1 MIHKDKLSASAAK
14 ATMAIID
21 SLPAPGECS
30 HEFTPR
36 FQKKMQRTIRRAKHP
51 IIYNIPKRVACFI
64 IAAIII
70 GSTWLTVDADARTEI
85 FAWIR
90 EKYEEFIEYRFVG
103 KPSSEKEKTDYE
115 LTWLPDGYTEIDR
128 LITEDGC
135 TIIYSHDVSLIQF
148 VYSTG
153 ADADSLF
160 VGDFNG
166 EVQTIQIGEFIAD
179 FYQAQN
185 NSQSSTVV
193 WMSAQKDTLF
203 SITTSLPKDIIIE
216 LCKSVQKVSYNFKTA
231 CPK

>member
-166 EVQTIQIGEFIAD
+166 EVQTIQIGGVIAD

-216 LCKSVQKVSYNFKTA
+216 LCKSVQKIS
-231 CPK
+231 

>member
-36 FQKKMQRTIRRAKHP
+36 FQKKMQRTTRRAKHP

-216 LCKSVQKVSYNFKTA
+216 LCKSVQKIS
-231 CPK
+231 

>member
-103 KPSSEKEKTDYE
+103 KHSSEKEKTDYE

-128 LITEDGC
+128 LVTEDGC

-203 SITTSLPKDIIIE
+203 SITTSLPKNIIIE
-216 LCKSVQKVSYNFKTA
+216 LCKSVQKIS
-231 CPK
+231 

>member
-51 IIYNIPKRVACFI
+51 IIYNIPRRVACFI

-115 LTWLPDGYTEIDR
+115 LTWLPDGYNEIDR

-160 VGDFNG
+160 IGDFNG

-216 LCKSVQKVSYNFKTA
+216 LCKSVQKVS
-231 CPK
+231 

>member
-90 EKYEEFIEYRFVG
+90 E
-103 KPSSEKEKTDYE
+103 
-115 LTWLPDGYTEIDR
+115 
-128 LITEDGC
+128 
-135 TIIYSHDVSLIQF
+135 
-148 VYSTG
+148 
-153 ADADSLF
+153 
-160 VGDFNG
+160 
-166 EVQTIQIGEFIAD
+166 
-179 FYQAQN
+179 
-185 NSQSSTVV
+185 
-193 WMSAQKDTLF
+193 
-203 SITTSLPKDIIIE
+203 
-216 LCKSVQKVSYNFKTA
+216 
-231 CPK
+231 

>member
-51 IIYNIPKRVACFI
+51 IIYNIPRRVACFI

-128 LITEDGC
+128 LVTEDGC

-216 LCKSVQKVSYNFKTA
+216 LCKSVQKVS
-231 CPK
+231 

>member
-51 IIYNIPKRVACFI
+51 IIYSIPKRAACFI

-166 EVQTIQIGEFIAD
+166 EVQTIQIGGVIAD

-216 LCKSVQKVSYNFKTA
+216 LCKSVQKIS
-231 CPK
+231 

>member
-30 HEFTPR
+30 HEFTPH

-103 KPSSEKEKTDYE
+103 KHSSEKEKTDYE

-128 LITEDGC
+128 LVTEDGC

-216 LCKSVQKVSYNFKTA
+216 LCKSVQKIS
-231 CPK
+231 

>member
-166 EVQTIQIGEFIAD
+166 EAQTIQIGEFIAD

-203 SITTSLPKDIIIE
+203 SITTSLPKNIIIE
-216 LCKSVQKVSYNFKTA
+216 LCKSVQKVS
-231 CPK
+231 

>member
-21 SLPAPGECS
+21 SLPAPRECS

-216 LCKSVQKVSYNFKTA
+216 LCKSVQKIS
-231 CPK
+231 

>member
-51 IIYNIPKRVACFI
+51 IIYNIPRRVACFI

-160 VGDFNG
+160 IGDFNG

-216 LCKSVQKVSYNFKTA
+216 LCKSVQKVS
-231 CPK
+231 

>member
-153 ADADSLF
+153 ADANSLF

-216 LCKSVQKVSYNFKTA
+216 LCKSVQKIS
-231 CPK
+231 

>member
-103 KPSSEKEKTDYE
+103 KHSSEKEKTDYE

-128 LITEDGC
+128 LVTEDGC

-185 NSQSSTVV
+185 NSQSSTIV

-216 LCKSVQKVSYNFKTA
+216 LCKSVQKIS
-231 CPK
+231 

>member
-51 IIYNIPKRVACFI
+51 IIYNIPRRVACFI

-216 LCKSVQKVSYNFKTA
+216 LCKSVQKVS
-231 CPK
+231 

>member
-193 WMSAQKDTLF
+193 WMSAQKDMLF

-216 LCKSVQKVSYNFKTA
+216 LCKSVQKIS
-231 CPK
+231 

>member
-51 IIYNIPKRVACFI
+51 IIYNIPRRVACFI

-160 VGDFNG
+160 IGDFNG

-216 LCKSVQKVSYNFKTA
+216 LCKSVQKIS
-231 CPK
+231 

>member
-128 LITEDGC
+128 LVTEDGC

-166 EVQTIQIGEFIAD
+166 EVQTIQIGEFTAD

-203 SITTSLPKDIIIE
+203 SMTTSLPKDIIIE
-216 LCKSVQKVSYNFKTA
+216 LCKSVQKNS
-231 CPK
+231 

>member
-51 IIYNIPKRVACFI
+51 IIYNIPRRVACFI

-128 LITEDGC
+128 LVTEDGC

-216 LCKSVQKVSYNFKTA
+216 LCKSVQKIS
-231 CPK
+231 

>member
-103 KPSSEKEKTDYE
+103 KHSSEKEKTDYE

-128 LITEDGC
+128 LVTEDGC

-216 LCKSVQKVSYNFKTA
+216 LCKSVQKIS
-231 CPK
+231 

>member
-203 SITTSLPKDIIIE
+203 SITTSLPKDIIE
-216 LCKSVQKVSYNFKTA
+216 LCKSVQKIS
-231 CPK
+231 

>member
-14 ATMAIID
+14 ATIAIID

-51 IIYNIPKRVACFI
+51 IIYNIPRRVACFI

-128 LITEDGC
+128 LVTEDGC

-216 LCKSVQKVSYNFKTA
+216 LCKSVQKVS
-231 CPK
+231 

>member
-51 IIYNIPKRVACFI
+51 IIYNIPRRVACFI

-193 WMSAQKDTLF
+193 WLSAQKDTLF

-216 LCKSVQKVSYNFKTA
+216 LCKSVQKIS
-231 CPK
+231 

>member
-51 IIYNIPKRVACFI
+51 IIYNIPRRVACFI

-115 LTWLPDGYTEIDR
+115 LTWLPDGYTENDR

-216 LCKSVQKVSYNFKTA
+216 LCKSVQKIS
-231 CPK
+231 

>member
-115 LTWLPDGYTEIDR
+115 LTWLLDGYTEIDR

-216 LCKSVQKVSYNFKTA
+216 LCKSVQKIS
-231 CPK
+231 

>member
-216 LCKSVQKVSYNFKTA
+216 LCKRVQKIS
-231 CPK
+231 

>member
-128 LITEDGC
+128 LVTEDGC

-166 EVQTIQIGEFIAD
+166 EVQTIQIGEFTAD

-216 LCKSVQKVSYNFKTA
+216 LCKSVQKIS
-231 CPK
+231 

>member
-160 VGDFNG
+160 IGDFNG

-216 LCKSVQKVSYNFKTA
+216 LCKSVQKIS
-231 CPK
+231 

>member
-203 SITTSLPKDIIIE
+203 SITTTLPKDIIIE
-216 LCKSVQKVSYNFKTA
+216 LCKSVQKIS
-231 CPK
+231 

>member
-160 VGDFNG
+160 IGDFNG

-216 LCKSVQKVSYNFKTA
+216 LCKSVQKVS
-231 CPK
+231 

>member
-103 KPSSEKEKTDYE
+103 KHSSEKEKTDYE

-216 LCKSVQKVSYNFKTA
+216 LCKSVQKIS
-231 CPK
+231 

>member
-216 LCKSVQKVSYNFKTA
+216 LCKSVQKVS
-231 CPK
+231 

>member
-51 IIYNIPKRVACFI
+51 IIYNIPRRVACFI

-216 LCKSVQKVSYNFKTA
+216 LCKSVQKIS
-231 CPK
+231 

>member
-166 EVQTIQIGEFIAD
+166 EVQTIQIGEFVAD

-216 LCKSVQKVSYNFKTA
+216 LCKSVQKIS
-231 CPK
+231 

>member
-216 LCKSVQKVSYNFKTA
+216 LCKSVQKIS
-231 CPK
+231 

>member
-166 EVQTIQIGEFIAD
+166 EVQTIQIGEFIDD

-216 LCKSVQKVSYNFKTA
+216 LCKSVQKIS
-231 CPK
+231 

>member
-70 GSTWLTVDADARTEI
+70 GRTWLTVDADARTEI

-128 LITEDGC
+128 LVTEDGC

-166 EVQTIQIGEFIAD
+166 EVQTIQIGEFTAD

-216 LCKSVQKVSYNFKTA
+216 LCKSVQKIS
-231 CPK
+231 

>member
-21 SLPAPGECS
+21 SLPAPVECS

-216 LCKSVQKVSYNFKTA
+216 LCKSVQKIS
-231 CPK
+231 

>member
-203 SITTSLPKDIIIE
+203 SITTSLPKNIIIE
-216 LCKSVQKVSYNFKTA
+216 LCKSVQKVS
-231 CPK
+231 

>member
-193 WMSAQKDTLF
+193 WMLAQKDTLF

-216 LCKSVQKVSYNFKTA
+216 LCKSVQKVS
-231 CPK
+231 